1 MPEPACAI
9 YIFALIHVGRRCIQ
23 APGAPQGKRKK
34 TMPMKTIY
42 ILNGPNLNLLGTR
55 EPEIYGSD
63 SLADIEA
70 SVSARAKE
78 LGFDVAFRQ
87 TNTEGTLIDWVQEA
101 SAKGAGLIINPGAYT
116 HTSIALL
123 DALKAAKIPK
133 IELHLS
139 NIHARE
145 AFRRQSVTAAAVD
158 GAIMGFG
165 AAGYRLSIEALKSLI
180 ESRAA

>member
-1 MPEPACAI
+1 MAPKPI
-9 YIFALIHVGRRCIQ
+9 YV
-23 APGAPQGKRKK
+23 
-34 TMPMKTIY
+34 
-42 ILNGPNLNLLGTR
+42 LNGPNLNLLGTR
-55 EPEIYGSD
+55 EPEIYGRTT
-63 SLADIEA
+63 LADIEA
-70 SVSARAKE
+70 AAKARGKE
-78 LGFDVAFRQ
+78 LGYAVEFRQ
-87 TNTEGTLIDWVQEA
+87 SNTEGTLVDWVQEA

-123 DALKAAKIPK
+123 DALQAAKLPK

-145 AFRRQSVTAAAVD
+145 AFRRQSVTASAVD

-165 AAGYRLSIEALKSLI
+165 AAGYRLALEALKSLM

>member
-1 MPEPACAI
+1 MASKPI
-9 YIFALIHVGRRCIQ
+9 YV
-23 APGAPQGKRKK
+23 
-34 TMPMKTIY
+34 
-42 ILNGPNLNLLGTR
+42 LNGPNLNLLGAR
-55 EPEIYGSD
+55 EPEIYGKTT
-63 SLADIEA
+63 LADIEA
-70 SVSARAKE
+70 ATRARAKE
-78 LGFDVAFRQ
+78 LGFAVEFRQ
-87 TNTEGTLIDWVQEA
+87 SNTEGTLVDWVQEA

-123 DALKAAKIPK
+123 DALSAANIPK

-145 AFRRQSVTAAAVD
+145 AFRRQSVTASAVD

-165 AAGYRLSIEALKSLI
+165 AAGYRLALEALKSLI